1 MPSNREMT
9 AEEEDKFEEGGGL
22 KKRTKDDRL
31 RDCNA
36 FYTYFESKVDDGV
49 NMKDCLQ
56 DEDGREK
63 FSKIFSNYFWS
74 MTVESGDRPKKN
86 YASKLKTAIKMQM
99 IDDFKV
105 DITDQNL
112 FPNFSRRWKSFV
124 DKLAEEGRADTKH
137 KEEIPA
143 TTLEK
148 IYELL
153 WAVKQALENR
163 GAEDYVETYLSKIP
177 AMYHD
182 QLHRILQWGAALV
195 LVFYEVRR
203 GKENLD
209 DLKASSM
216 KVFEDNNFVF
226 KYLRKVISETDK
238 NHPGGTNV
246 RCNGV
251 IPFLEVDGGWNP
263 GAFFEFYLKFL
274 PMEASKQA
282 LKGGWLFPR
291 PRRHSVLSLDIHRE
305 GEMALFEPNMKG
317 NIENKDEEKTK
328 LVKFINLNLI
338 SVGPRT
344 LGEMLP
350 ALCQAV
356 GEARCT
362 NHQLRY
368 GIRFL
373 SI

>member
-1 MPSNREMT
+1 M
-9 AEEEDKFEEGGGL
+9 
-22 KKRTKDDRL
+22 
-31 RDCNA
+31 
-36 FYTYFESKVDDGV
+36 
-49 NMKDCLQ
+49 
-56 DEDGREK
+56 
-63 FSKIFSNYFWS
+63 
-74 MTVESGDRPKKN
+74 
-86 YASKLKTAIKMQM
+86 
-99 IDDFKV
+99 
-105 DITDQNL
+105 
-112 FPNFSRRWKSFV
+112 
-124 DKLAEEGRADTKH
+124 
-137 KEEIPA
+137 
-143 TTLEK
+143 
-148 IYELL
+148 
-153 WAVKQALENR
+153 
-163 GAEDYVETYLSKIP
+163 ETYLSKIP

-328 LVKFINLNLI
+328 LVKFTNINLI